1 MIKYDR
7 AYKNIIRL
15 CCFSC
20 RELCQDNYGFWICNY
35 VKKYMEEVRQCQKTR
50 NLSIAMNGM

>member
-15 CCFSC
+15 GCFSC
-20 RELCQDNYGFWICNY
+20 RELSQDNYDSWICNY
-35 VKKYMEEVRQCQKTR
+35 VKKYMEEVNRCQR
-50 NLSIAMNGM
+50 DRDLSIAMNGM